1 MDMENPISQSI
12 AQQLQAVTGGR
23 TGMPV
28 KELAERT
35 GIKLVSLSRY
45 INGKRD
51 IPAPLFALICKELN
65 LDAGEVLRNAIEE
78 FSRVNTGDDS

>member
-1 MDMENPISQSI
+1 MDINNPLSQSI
-12 AQQLQAVTGGR
+12 AQQLQDVTGGR

-65 LDAGEVLRNAIEE
+65 LDPGEVLRKAIEE
-78 FSRVNTGDDS
+78 FTGAESGN

>member
-1 MDMENPISQSI
+1 MDIDNPLSQSI

-23 TGMPV
+23 NGMPV
-28 KELAERT
+28 KVLAEKT
-35 GIKLVSLSRY
+35 GITLVSLSRY

-51 IPAPLFALICKELN
+51 IPAPLFALICKELG

-78 FSRVNTGDDS
+78 FTRVHPTGN